1 MPPCAASTSLSV
13 SNLQERPAA
22 SPRPPAPA
30 GLTSPPGTQPAP
42 RLSARRFSLSRPP
55 ALAIW
60 ALLWLAL
67 IGLAPTARLLA
78 EAAGPA
84 LATLAADA
92 SVWRAAWRSLL
103 VASGAAV
110 LATAIG
116 GFQASLLLLRDLP
129 GRRSLIFLCI
139 LPLLVP
145 PQIMALAFIQA
156 SGPSSPLLV
165 SLGLA
170 PPLGSQNPFYGA
182 TGMILLLGI
191 QGAPLVFLAL
201 AALTRRLPAEI
212 LAAARSLG
220 ASPPRALRMAVW
232 PLLAPGLLAGAGLA
246 FIAALG
252 NFGIAALLGIPGRFP
267 LLTVLIWQRLSATGA
282 GALSQVATLS
292 LLLAALTLP
301 GLLAQAL
308 AARRT
313 GWKSGRPFEPL
324 APNRLDRLL
333 LAPLALY
340 LLAVLVLPLAA
351 LLTSALVPA
360 MGMALTPATLTLRHF
375 AAALAPGA
383 HTMAAFGNSL
393 LLAIGAA
400 LLLGLAALPVALALR
415 YRAVRITATGTDLTY
430 ALPGACTAVA
440 VILLVL
446 GLPGG
451 GAVYGTMALI
461 FFAYL
466 ARFQALALRPVA
478 AAAARLDP
486 ALEDAARG
494 MGAGLLLRLRAVH
507 LPPLAPALAAGALLV
522 ILLAVN
528 EVTVSSLLHGPGAH
542 TLGVLVFNLQDGGQ
556 SPQAA
561 AVSCLSLLLVA
572 GLMGAASLLGRRL
585 PPGTLP
591 WRP

>member
-1 MPPCAASTSLSV
+1 RAL
-13 SNLQERPAA
+13 
-22 SPRPPAPA
+22 PRPPT
-30 GLTSPPGTQPAP
+30 L
-42 RLSARRFSLSRPP
+42 
-55 ALAIW
+55 ALW
-60 ALLWLAL
+60 AMAWLAL
-67 IGLAPTARLLA
+67 LGLAPTARLLA

-103 VASGAAV
+103 VASGAAL

-116 GFQASLLLLRDLP
+116 GVQASLLLLREMP
-129 GRRSLIFLCI
+129 WRRGLIFLCI

-170 PPLGSQNPFYGA
+170 PPLGSQNPFYGPF
-182 TGMILLLGI
+182 GLILLLGI

-201 AALTRRLPAEI
+201 AALVRRLPAEVV
-212 LAAARSLG
+212 AAARGLG
-220 ASPPRALRMAVW
+220 ATPAQALRMAVW

-267 LLTVLIWQRLSATGA
+267 LLTVLIWQRLSATGPA
-282 GALSQVATLS
+282 ALSQVAALS

-308 AARRT
+308 AARRA
-313 GWKSGRPFEPL
+313 GWKSGRPFEPIV
-324 APNRLDRLL
+324 PTRLDRLL
-333 LAPLALY
+333 VAPLALY
-340 LLAVLVLPLAA
+340 LLAVLAVPLAA

-375 AAALAPGA
+375 AATLAPGA
-383 HTMAAFGNSL
+383 HTLAAFGNSL
-393 LLAIGAA
+393 LLSTAA
-400 LLLGLAALPVALALR
+400 AALLGLAALPVALAMR
-415 YRAVRITATGTDLTY
+415 YRAVRATAMATDLTY

-451 GAVYGTMALI
+451 GAVYGTLALI

-466 ARFQALALRPVA
+466 ARFQTLALRPVA

-486 ALEDAARG
+486 ALEEAARG

-522 ILLAVN
+522 MLLAVN
-528 EVTVSSLLHGPGAH
+528 EVTVSSLLHGPGTQ

-572 GLMGAASLLGRRL
+572 ALMGAASLLGRRL